1 MYACGHMRKDD
12 YTNGRSVHPLRYA
25 EEHAIV
31 SDSLGIR
38 HSDLV
43 EPLATYNILRL
54 KKDILNNSSIGFV
67 ATHGARSTERPAT
80 TSGLDRRL
88 NFLVISTTSPVR

>member
-1 MYACGHMRKDD
+1 DGVYACGHMRKDD
-12 YTNGRSVHPLRYA
+12 CTNRRSVHPLRYA

-54 KKDILNNSSIGFV
+54 KVEFIKDSSEF
-67 ATHGARSTERPAT
+67 
-80 TSGLDRRL
+80 
-88 NFLVISTTSPVR
+88 